1 MGHRVRLAPPRSVG
15 LKLKPNLNC
24 DRNRRSVRSST
35 HINHPGQ
42 LPCLTVLGHLLQV
55 EVEDLIAQR
64 DWVGLRSALNDLN
77 DPDIAEILTDLPS
90 DDEGV
95 IFRLLSRDRAGAVFS
110 YLPVEQQAELIASL
124 SSEQMLE
131 LVNAMTPDDRVS
143 LLDDLPAEVTRRILD
158 SLSPQALAATRTLL
172 GYPEGTAGHVMTPE
186 YISLS
191 PGMTVAEAL
200 DSIRRSERRVE
211 TLNVLYVV
219 DAAGA
224 LLFDVRLGLLVRA
237 DPNALVGDLEQA
249 TLVSIPART
258 DLPEVV
264 RLFKRYDRSALAV
277 VDERGHMLGI
287 ITVDDALDISQ
298 TEDTETQLRFGGVQA
313 VDTPYSRTPFWQLLR
328 QRGVWLSVLFFGEML
343 TATAMSHFE
352 VELASAVML
361 AMFIPLVISSGGN
374 TGSQAATLVV
384 RAIAL
389 GELPGAAWR
398 RVFLRELGT
407 GAVLGSWLGS
417 LGFIR
422 VVVWQSFGW
431 YDYGGHPYL
440 VATVV
445 WISLVCVVCLG
456 TIAGSM
462 LPFLLRAL
470 RIDPATSSAPA
481 VSTLVD
487 VTGLVIYFLVAKV
500 ILTGT
505 LL

>member
-1 MGHRVRLAPPRSVG
+1 
-15 LKLKPNLNC
+15 
-24 DRNRRSVRSST
+24 
-35 HINHPGQ
+35 
-42 LPCLTVLGHLLQV
+42 
-55 EVEDLIAQR
+55 

-264 RLFKRYDRSALAV
+264 RLFKRYDTCSASSLLTM
-277 VDERGHMLGI
+277 RL
-287 ITVDDALDISQ
+287 ISPRRK
-298 TEDTETQLRFGGVQA
+298 TRRRNFDSVACKRWIR
-313 VDTPYSRTPFWQLLR
+313 RT
-328 QRGVWLSVLFFGEML
+328 
-343 TATAMSHFE
+343 H
-352 VELASAVML
+352 
-361 AMFIPLVISSGGN
+361 
-374 TGSQAATLVV
+374 
-384 RAIAL
+384 
-389 GELPGAAWR
+389 
-398 RVFLRELGT
+398 
-407 GAVLGSWLGS
+407 
-417 LGFIR
+417 
-422 VVVWQSFGW
+422 
-431 YDYGGHPYL
+431 
-440 VATVV
+440 
-445 WISLVCVVCLG
+445 
-456 TIAGSM
+456 
-462 LPFLLRAL
+462 AL
-470 RIDPATSSAPA
+470 RSGNCCGSAEYGFPCC
-481 VSTLVD
+481 SL
-487 VTGLVIYFLVAKV
+487 AKCSPPQQ
-500 ILTGT
+500 
-505 LL
+505 